1 MYNNFLGIN
10 LYLNSLYLVFIII
23 RKIFIYSFLKKIAG
37 TDNTG
42 RSVSSVRLGQ
52 EFDVDVD
59 AIAATMQGHSKGNYN
74 FDYNILSIFP

>member
-74 FDYNILSIFP
+74 ILLIFP